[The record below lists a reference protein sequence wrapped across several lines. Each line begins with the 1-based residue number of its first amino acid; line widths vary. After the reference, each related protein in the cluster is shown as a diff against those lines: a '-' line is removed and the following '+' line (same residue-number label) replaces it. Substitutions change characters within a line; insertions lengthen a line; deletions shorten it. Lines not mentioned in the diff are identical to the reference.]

1 MIHQY
6 HSNGKLLL
14 TGEYLVLQ
22 GAEALALPLQ
32 KGQTLKVKPI
42 AEKDRLIW
50 RSIYNGRIFFEAEF
64 SFDTLHIL
72 KTNNQELAQFLQNI
86 LKKALG
92 YIPAFIRKT
101 GYFIETFLNFPLEW
115 GLGSSST
122 LISNLSQWLD
132 VNPFTLNQEITHGS
146 GYDIACAR
154 SNRPIVYKTF
164 NSVPEYREID
174 FSLPFKDHIYF
185 IYTGRKQR
193 SYAEVKRFLD
203 KPDQYSHLF
212 EIIHDMNNRI
222 IHSSS
227 LKDFEK
233 TLLEHEKLI
242 SGVLEE
248 KPVQEKYFRD
258 FPGIIKSLGA
268 WGGDFIL
275 ATWEGNRNELR
286 QYFAPYGMDII
297 FSWDE
302 LIKNKDH
309 DG

>member
-14 TGEYLVLQ
+14 TGEYLVLR

-32 KGQTLKVKPI
+32 KGQTLRVKPL
-42 AEKDRLIW
+42 AEQDRLIW
-50 RSIYNGRIFFEAEF
+50 KSIYNGRIFFEAEF
-64 SFDTLHIL
+64 ATDTFNIL
-72 KTNNQELAQFLQNI
+72 KTNNQELALFLQKL

-92 YIPAFIRKT
+92 YIPAFIRRT
-101 GYFIETFLNFPLEW
+101 GYFIETFLSFPLEW

-122 LISNLSQWLD
+122 LISNLSDWLN

-154 SNRPIVYKTF
+154 SSRPIIYKTL

-174 FSLPFKDHIYF
+174 FSLPFTDKIYF
-185 IYTGRKQR
+185 IYTGHKQQ
-193 SYAEVKRFLD
+193 SVKEVKRFLD
-203 KPDQYSHLF
+203 KPGNHSHLF
-212 EIIHDMNNRI
+212 GAIHDINNRI
-222 IHSSS
+222 INSNA
-227 LKDFEK
+227 LTDFERA
-233 TLLEHEKLI
+233 LQEHEQIL
-242 SGVLEE
+242 SEVLEE
-248 KPVQEKYFRD
+248 KPLQEKYFGD
-258 FPGIIKSLGA
+258 FPGTIKSLGA

-275 ATWEGNRNELR
+275 ATWEGSRQELLE
-286 QYFAPYGMDII
+286 YFKPHGMDII

-302 LIKNKDH
+302 LIKNQNY

>member
-14 TGEYLVLQ
+14 TGEYLVLR

-50 RSIYNGRIFFEAEF
+50 RSIYNQRIFFEAEF
-64 SFDTLHIL
+64 STDTLHIL
-72 KTNNQELAQFLQNI
+72 KTNNLERAQFLQKI
-86 LKKALG
+86 LTKALG
-92 YIPAFIRKT
+92 YIPAFIRRT

-122 LISNLSQWLD
+122 LISNLSAWLN
-132 VNPFTLNQEITHGS
+132 VNPFTLNQEITQGS

-154 SNRPIVYKTF
+154 SNRPIIYKTY

-193 SYAEVKRFLD
+193 SYGEVKRFLD
-203 KPDQYSHLF
+203 KPDQHSHLF
-212 EIIHDMNNRI
+212 GIIHNMNNRI
-222 IHSSS
+222 IHSRS
-227 LKDFEK
+227 LKEFEK
-233 TLLEHEKLI
+233 TLQEHEQI
-242 SGVLEE
+242 MAGVLEE
-248 KPVQEKYFRD
+248 KTVKEKYFRD
-258 FPGIIKSLGA
+258 FPGTIKSLGA

-275 ATWEGNRNELR
+275 ATWEGNRDELR